1 MARLVLGFLSLMA
14 LPWATYQNTQQ
25 VQEGTS
31 VSVPCSLRADDRI
44 YWFRH
49 SKGKNPEFLLYVSP
63 LGRVSP
69 SVDANF
75 EATVTHLK
83 IKKFAKRDTGSYFCL
98 MLQNSK
104 LEFGKVNDFHLPEV
118 TTIATKVSTTKLPPP
133 KTEAPQTSTT
143 QPSRGIADDRFSC
156 HLIIWTSLA
165 GVSSLLLVILVTVSI
180 LYCKR
185 KMPALISSTLFI
197 FITNVSRANLLHC
210 AAVGVWLTWRCFLS
224 PGPRRRRCQHQF
236 RKRPM
241 PEEDRRLPNNYY

>member
-185 KMPALISSTLFI
+185 
-197 FITNVSRANLLHC
+197 
-210 AAVGVWLTWRCFLS
+210 
-224 PGPRRRRCQHQF
+224 PRRRRCQHQF